1 MDEAGAYGERLR
13 KTFKIETAPFFVAKT
28 LTNARIAVTEI
39 RCEKENAGL
48 TEPIPVEDS
57 FLLTIQLRDVAAH
70 GMFLDG
76 REVPTSYLK
85 AGTANFYDLRSSPM
99 ANSVSAFHHVSFY
112 VPRAAFLAIA
122 EKEGI
127 TAADA
132 FNQNPG
138 VGVADPTLHNLARAI
153 APCFRDPRLAN
164 PLFVDHVAVAATAHA
179 VKNHACNTR
188 CKARAPRLLSGRE
201 TAHATERLAEHLD
214 GGIRLDELS
223 ADSAISP
230 LDFAIAF
237 ENSVGSSIHAWR
249 RGLRAERARK
259 LLSRGYDVEAVAKL
273 LRYDN
278 VAEFADDFVRS
289 HGIAPRN
296 LAPN

>member
-1 MDEAGAYGERLR
+1 MVEAGAYGERLR

-39 RCEKENAGL
+39 RCERENAGL

-76 REVPTSYLK
+76 QQVPTSYLK

-99 ANSVSAFHHVSFY
+99 ANSVSAFHHISFY
-112 VPRAAFLAIA
+112 VPRAALQAIA

-127 TAADA
+127 AAADA

-138 VGVADPTLHNLARAI
+138 VGIVDPTLHNLARAMT
-153 APCFRDPRLAN
+153 PCFRDPRLAN

-179 VKNHACNTR
+179 VKSHACSTR
-188 CKARAPRLLSGRE
+188 RKARILKPLSADE
-201 TAHATERLAEHLD
+201 TARATEQLAEHLD
-214 GGIRLDELS
+214 GDIRLDELS
-223 ADSAISP
+223 ADSGISP
-230 LDFAIAF
+230 LDFAISF
-237 ENSVGSSIHAWR
+237 ENTVGSTIHAWR
-249 RGLRAERARK
+249 NDLRAERARK
-259 LLSRGYDVEAVAKL
+259 LLLRGYDIETVAKL
-273 LRYDN
+273 LRYDT
-278 VAEFADDFVRS
+278 VAEFADDFIRS
-289 HGIAPRN
+289 NGFAPRK
-296 LAPN
+296 LTPN